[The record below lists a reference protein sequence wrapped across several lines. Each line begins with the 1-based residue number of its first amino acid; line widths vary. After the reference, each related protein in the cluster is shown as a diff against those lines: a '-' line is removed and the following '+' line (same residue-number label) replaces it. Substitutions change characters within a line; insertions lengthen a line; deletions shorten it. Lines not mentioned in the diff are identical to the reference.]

1 MVLRLIESTSERY
14 KWSIKTKEILYVR
27 NNMIVFNGIGSRS
40 SFTPSDGT
48 LRINSL
54 SRSDGGEY
62 TLRIFH
68 GGTLLKLRT
77 LNLTIQGK

>member
-1 MVLRLIESTSERY
+1 MVLRLIESTSEKYR
-14 KWSIKTKEILYVR
+14 WSIKTKEILYVV
-27 NNMIVFNGIGSRS
+27 NNEIVLNEIGSRS

-62 TLRIFH
+62 TLSIFH
-68 GGTLLKLRT
+68 GGTLLQQRT
-77 LNLTIQGK
+77 LNLMIQGK